1 MISSILQLKRSGQT
15 LWMLL
20 NIDKFYKNY
29 FKKIEMV
36 IGYTTGVFDLFH
48 IDHLNIL
55 KKASSKCDKLIVN
68 YFVDWYSIKERRL

>member
-20 NIDKFYKNY
+20 NIDKFYKSIL
-29 FKKIEMV
+29 KRLEMV

-48 IDHLNIL
+48 IGHLNIL
-55 KKASSKCDKLIVN
+55 KPHQNVTN
-68 YFVDWYSIKERRL
+68 